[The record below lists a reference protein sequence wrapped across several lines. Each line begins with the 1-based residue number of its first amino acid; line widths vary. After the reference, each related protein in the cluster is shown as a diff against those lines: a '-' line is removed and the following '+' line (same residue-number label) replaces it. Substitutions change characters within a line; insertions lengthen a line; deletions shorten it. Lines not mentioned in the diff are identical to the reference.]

1 MKNVGTWTWNE
12 EAEEFVWSPQMCAIM
27 GRDPGKA
34 RLSKAE
40 AKSFY
45 PSDIWQQL
53 QDALHNTV
61 RHGTPFEIEYQLTSA
76 KGEIQWLQQRGIL
89 NTDKQLSNAAAIKH
103 ASTVR
108 GMVEDIS
115 TTKQVNQRFQNSNHD
130 LMNLIDALPVCISY
144 IDKEYR
150 YQFANKTYERWFG
163 YDKTEVIGLK
173 VSVVVGEQA
182 FEKSLPHLSRALT
195 GEFVSFETYMKYVT
209 GNDRWVTI
217 ELYPDMD
224 IDGVRGVYAFVQDI
238 SQQKKSE
245 EQYKQNEEL
254 WKMALEVSG
263 DGVWDW
269 YPQTGVEILS
279 PRLKEIYGY
288 GGTDINDLSEEL
300 DKRTHPEDLAQMYA
314 DRQAHFDGLT
324 PIYLN
329 EHRVQC
335 KDGTWKWI
343 LTRGTVIQRNA
354 QGLPV
359 RVIGTHTDI
368 SERKNAE
375 TALQESAERLRMA
388 LLANH
393 QGLYDLNVQ
402 TGVTIVNEEYANM
415 LGYTVAE
422 MNETSNAWFARLHPD
437 DVDKASTIYQDYLA
451 GKIPEYRV
459 EIRQKT
465 RTGEWRWLQ
474 SIGTIVERDH
484 DGKPLR
490 MVGTHLDITERKN
503 AEAMIWQQANID
515 TLTGLPN
522 RRMFYDRLEQD
533 IKKSKRN
540 GRSLAVLFID
550 LDHFKE
556 VNDTLGHS
564 VGDILLVEAA
574 KRLLTCV
581 RESDTVARLGGDE
594 FTVSLPDQHN
604 PEDVEQIA
612 QSIIKKMSSSFQLAN
627 EEVFLSASIGITLYP
642 DDAVSLDDLL
652 KNADQAMYAAKNAG
666 RNRFNY
672 FTPSLQ
678 VAALARLRLGSDLRI
693 AIAEQQLSVYFQPI
707 IDLNT
712 GIIQKAE
719 ALIRWQH
726 PQRGFISP
734 LEFIAI
740 AETSDLIFDIGE
752 TVFKASVRWLQRWRN
767 LYPAQKN
774 FQISINQSPV
784 EFQRDGS
791 RYANWINHLHEAELP
806 GQAITIEITEGLL
819 LDASTLVSD
828 KLLQFR
834 DAGMQ
839 VALDDFGTGYSS
851 LSYLKKFDIDYLKID
866 QSFVRNMTPGSSDS
880 ALAEAIIVMAHKL
893 GLKVIAEGVETEE
906 QRDLLKQAG
915 CDFAQGYLFSR
926 PIPPEDFERL
936 LAG

>member
-53 QDALHNTV
+53 QDALHNTL

-103 ASTVR
+103 VSTVR

-288 GGTDINDLSEEL
+288 GNTDINDLSEEL
-300 DKRTHPEDLAQMYA
+300 DKRTHPEDLAKMYA

-324 PIYLN
+324 PIYIN

-343 LTRGTVIQRNA
+343 LTRGTVIQRNT

-375 TALQESAERLRMA
+375 TALKESAERLRMA

-393 QGLYDLNVQ
+393 QGLYDLNIQ
-402 TGVTIVNEEYANM
+402 TGITTINEEYANM
-415 LGYTVAE
+415 LGYTIAE
-422 MNETSNAWFARLHPD
+422 MNETSSAWFSRLHPD
-437 DVDKASTIYQDYLA
+437 DAERATAIYENYIA
-451 GKIPEYRV
+451 GKISEYRV
-459 EIRQKT
+459 EFRQKT

-474 SIGTIVERDH
+474 SIGTIVERDQE
-484 DGKPLR
+484 GKPVR

-612 QSIIKKMSSSFQLAN
+612 QSIIKKMSGSFQLAN

-915 CDFAQGYLFSR
+915 CNFAQGYLFSR